1 MVPMSMQDNYHN
13 YCTGKIYVYDL
24 TMWLL
29 YDSNKDRKL
38 YIFCFCFRLPTHDS
52 GSSSRKNESV
62 EPAHILSRDF
72 SMTVS
77 SVSISGND

>member
-1 MVPMSMQDNYHN
+1 MILFPEAAIVDTRAFMN
-13 YCTGKIYVYDL
+13 
-24 TMWLL
+24 
-29 YDSNKDRKL
+29 SNNL
-38 YIFCFCFRLPTHDS
+38 FFVRLPTHDS

-77 SVSISGND
+77 TVSSK

>member
-1 MVPMSMQDNYHN
+1 MTLV
-13 YCTGKIYVYDL
+13 KIENFKYFV
-24 TMWLL
+24 
-29 YDSNKDRKL
+29 SVV
-38 YIFCFCFRLPTHDS
+38 RLPTHDS

-77 SVSISGND
+77 SVSICGNN